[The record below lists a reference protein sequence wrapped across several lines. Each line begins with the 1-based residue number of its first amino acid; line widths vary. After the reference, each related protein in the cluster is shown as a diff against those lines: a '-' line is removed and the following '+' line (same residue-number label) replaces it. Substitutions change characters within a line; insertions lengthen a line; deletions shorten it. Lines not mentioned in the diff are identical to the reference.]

1 MSAVKAPGRMALD
14 SLDADLQAGRVEI
27 AKSKLAVLQKQWSV
41 FESEGGFGGQA
52 IGDIMVA
59 FSQIDIAAET
69 NKAPVVNGDAVIQ
82 APAGGSEIVLKTTSR
97 TAGAIASLQWGDK
110 EFLDNADHGR
120 ELQTAWN
127 GNAGVEPI
135 ADETFNPTEAGS
147 LDDDRG
153 ATSSSRLLE
162 IHARGNQLETFSQ
175 PAFWLNPGQ
184 TSGGKPAR
192 NKTILSNDRLRK
204 RVVIG
209 CKNLP
214 HAIDC
219 QLTVSLAVEDR
230 NTRCVIEALT
240 GYMPPEFDQFQVF
253 EPKTGKLAPV
263 DDGPGEQPLPLVFST
278 ADGKYAVG
286 VYSRESEA
294 PRDSSGPT
302 YGRWNMKK
310 DFRVVKW
317 NCVFRLLNPDGL
329 SGDYSYHV
337 FVAVGS
343 LEDVRMT
350 LVALQ
355 KM

>member
-1 MSAVKAPGRMALD
+1 MITMIRLFFVMLPIAL
-14 SLDADLQAGRVEI
+14 AG
-27 AKSKLAVLQKQWSV
+27 
-41 FESEGGFGGQA
+41 
-52 IGDIMVA
+52 
-59 FSQIDIAAET
+59 
-69 NKAPVVNGDAVIQ
+69 APVASGDAVIR
-82 APAGGSEIVLKTTSR
+82 APAGGSEIVIKATSR
-97 TAGAIASLQWGDK
+97 MAGAIESLQWGGK
-110 EFLDNADHGR
+110 EFIDDSDHGR
-120 ELQTAWN
+120 ELQTCWN

-153 ATSSSRLLE
+153 AASSSRLLE
-162 IHARGNQLETFSQ
+162 IQARGNQLETFSQ
-175 PAFWLNPGQ
+175 PAFWLNSGE

-214 HAIDC
+214 HAIDY
-219 QLTVSLAVEDR
+219 QVTVSLAAEDR

-253 EPKTGKLAPV
+253 DPKTGKLASI
-263 DDGPGEQPLPLVFST
+263 DDGPGEQALPLVFST
-278 ADGKYAVG
+278 ADGKYAMG
-286 VYSRESEA
+286 VFSRGPEA
-294 PRDSSGPT
+294 PRDGRGPT
-302 YGRWNMKK
+302 YGRWNLKAY
-310 DFRVVKW
+310 RVVKW
-317 NCVFRLLNPDGL
+317 NCVFRLQNPDGL
-329 SGDYSYHV
+329 SGDFSCHI

-343 LEDVRMT
+343 LEDVRTT

>member
-1 MSAVKAPGRMALD
+1 MITSGL
-14 SLDADLQAGRVEI
+14 
-27 AKSKLAVLQKQWSV
+27 
-41 FESEGGFGGQA
+41 
-52 IGDIMVA
+52 IMI
-59 FSQIDIAAET
+59 QDQTQNQAAET
-69 NKAPVVNGDAVIQ
+69 PKRVPIGGTVLSRVVIGCSILFVMLPIALAGAPVVSGDAVIR
-82 APAGGSEIVLKTTSR
+82 APAGSSEIVIKTTSR
-97 TAGAIASLQWGDK
+97 MAGAIESLQWGGK

-147 LDDDRG
+147 LDDGGG
-153 ATSSSRLLE
+153 ATSSSRLLA
-162 IHARGNQLETFSQ
+162 IQARGNQLETFSQ
-175 PAFWLNPGQ
+175 PAFWLNPSE

-192 NKTILSNDRLRK
+192 NKTILSDDRLRK

-209 CKNLP
+209 CTNLP

-219 QLTVSLAVEDR
+219 QLTVSLAPGDR

-253 EPKTGKLAPV
+253 DPKTGKLAPI
-263 DDGPGEQPLPLVFST
+263 DDGPGEQALPLVFST
-278 ADGKYAVG
+278 ADGTHAMG
-286 VYSRESEA
+286 VFSRGLEA
-294 PRDSSGPT
+294 PRAGSGPT
-302 YGRWNMKK
+302 YGRWNLKK

-317 NCVFRLLNPDGL
+317 NCVFRLQNPDAL
-329 SGDYSYHV
+329 SGDFRCHV

-343 LEDVRMT
+343 LENVRTT
-350 LVALQ
+350 LAALQ

>member
-1 MSAVKAPGRMALD
+1 MEPRLIYLFLFQVVLGCSIVFVMLPSA
-14 SLDADLQAGRVEI
+14 
-27 AKSKLAVLQKQWSV
+27 LA
-41 FESEGGFGGQA
+41 
-52 IGDIMVA
+52 
-59 FSQIDIAAET
+59 AAS
-69 NKAPVVNGDAVIQ
+69 VVNGDAVIR

-97 TAGAIASLQWGDK
+97 TAGAIASLQWGGK
-110 EFLDNADHGR
+110 EFLDASDHGR

-147 LDDDRG
+147 LDDDHG

-162 IHARGNQLETFSQ
+162 IRAHGNQIETFSQ
-175 PAFWLNPGQ
+175 PAFWLSPTE

-204 RVVIG
+204 RVVLG

-219 QLTVSLAVEDR
+219 QLTVSLAAEDR

-253 EPKTGKLAPV
+253 APNTGKLAPV

-278 ADGKYAVG
+278 ADGKYAMG
-286 VYSRESEA
+286 VFSRELEA
-294 PRDSSGPT
+294 PRDARGPT
-302 YGRWNMKK
+302 YGRWRMK

-317 NCVFRLLNPDGL
+317 NCVFRLQNPDGL
-329 SGDYSYHV
+329 SGDFSCHV

-343 LEDVRMT
+343 LEDVQTT
-350 LVALQ
+350 LAALCVGVPFRGANGTTNRL
-355 KM
+355 

>member
-1 MSAVKAPGRMALD
+1 MPKRIITGETVLSYLVIGCSIVFVMLPIAL
-14 SLDADLQAGRVEI
+14 AGVP
-27 AKSKLAVLQKQWSV
+27 
-41 FESEGGFGGQA
+41 
-52 IGDIMVA
+52 MV
-59 FSQIDIAAET
+59 S
-69 NKAPVVNGDAVIQ
+69 GDAVIR
-82 APAGGSEIVLKTTSR
+82 APAGGSEIVIKTTSR
-97 TAGAIASLQWGDK
+97 TAGAIESLQWGGK

-120 ELQTAWN
+120 ELQTCWN
-127 GNAGVEPI
+127 GNAGVETI

-147 LDDDRG
+147 LDDGLG
-153 ATSSSRLLE
+153 ATSSSRLLK
-162 IHARGNQLETFSQ
+162 IRARGNQLETCSQ

-214 HAIDC
+214 HALDC
-219 QLTVSLAVEDR
+219 QFTVSLAAEDR

-253 EPKTGKLAPV
+253 DPKTGKLAPI

-278 ADGKYAVG
+278 ADGKYAMG
-286 VYSRESEA
+286 VFSRGPEA
-294 PRDSSGPT
+294 PRDGRGPT

-310 DFRVVKW
+310 AYRVVKW
-317 NCVFRLLNPDGL
+317 NCVFRLQNLEGL
-329 SGDYSYHV
+329 SGDFSYHV

-343 LEDVRMT
+343 LEDVRTT
-350 LVALQ
+350 LAAIQ

>member
-1 MSAVKAPGRMALD
+1 MFQD
-14 SLDADLQAGRVEI
+14 QTQNQE
-27 AKSKLAVLQKQWSV
+27 
-41 FESEGGFGGQA
+41 
-52 IGDIMVA
+52 
-59 FSQIDIAAET
+59 AET
-69 NKAPVVNGDAVIQ
+69 PKRVITGGTVLSCVFIGCSIVFAMLPVALAGVPVVSGDAVIR
-82 APAGGSEIVLKTTSR
+82 APAGDSEIVIKTTSR
-97 TAGAIASLQWGDK
+97 TAGAIESLQWGGK
-110 EFLDNADHGR
+110 EFINDSDHGR
-120 ELQTAWN
+120 ELQTCWN

-162 IHARGNQLETFSQ
+162 IQARGNQLETFSQ
-175 PAFWLNPGQ
+175 PAFWLNPGE

-219 QLTVSLAVEDR
+219 QLTVSLAAGDR
-230 NTRCVIEALT
+230 NTRCVFEALT

-253 EPKTGKLAPV
+253 DPKTGKLAPI
-263 DDGPGEQPLPLVFST
+263 DDGPGEQALPLVFST
-278 ADGKYAVG
+278 ADGKYAMG
-286 VYSRESEA
+286 VFSRGPEA
-294 PRDSSGPT
+294 PRAGSGPT

-310 DFRVVKW
+310 AFQVVKW
-317 NCVFRLLNPDGL
+317 NCVFRFQNPDGL
-329 SGDYSYHV
+329 SGDFNFHV

-343 LEDVRMT
+343 LEDVRTT
-350 LVALQ
+350 LAALQ